1 MTEMAAKWFRGG
13 RFALLVAALTATLA
27 VRAWAE
33 NPAVPSDKATAAAT
47 SPKDRD
53 AVKSEA
59 AEHAEAEIGMP
70 ETAPNIVE
78 FRTDL
83 AIWSFL
89 VFLVLLGILTKFAW
103 KPIVAGL
110 AKREQGIEDHIA
122 AAKRAND
129 DAKKVL
135 ADYDKRLAGA
145 ADQVRLMLDQA
156 RRDAEQTKLEIVA
169 EAKSAAQLEQQR
181 VVREVRIATD
191 SALKE
196 LSEKSTQLAIE
207 LAGKIVKRQ
216 LTPEDHAR
224 LAQEALAQ
232 FAARSASVN

>member
-1 MTEMAAKWFRGG
+1 
-13 RFALLVAALTATLA
+13 
-27 VRAWAE
+27 
-33 NPAVPSDKATAAAT
+33 
-47 SPKDRD
+47 
-53 AVKSEA
+53 
-59 AEHAEAEIGMP
+59 
-70 ETAPNIVE
+70 
-78 FRTDL
+78 
-83 AIWSFL
+83 
-89 VFLVLLGILTKFAW
+89 LG
-103 KPIVAGL
+103 
-110 AKREQGIEDHIA
+110 
-122 AAKRAND
+122 
-129 DAKKVL
+129 
-135 ADYDKRLAGA
+135 DYDQKLASA
-145 ADQVRLMLDQA
+145 ADQVRAMLDQA

-232 FAARSASVN
+232 FAARSASMN

>member
-1 MTEMAAKWFRGG
+1 MIAAKRARQGMLV
-13 RFALLVAALTATLA
+13 LLAAALAIAPAAYT
-27 VRAWAE
+27 RAAD
-33 NPAVPSDKATAAAT
+33 P
-47 SPKDRD
+47 
-53 AVKSEA
+53 
-59 AEHAEAEIGMP
+59 
-70 ETAPNIVE
+70 TAPAEKAGAESAKTNESGHEKGADVE
-78 FRTDL
+78 EQLLPKGPQEVVDWHTDL
-83 AIWSFL
+83 AVWSFV
-89 VFLVLLGILTKFAW
+89 VFLLLLLILTKFAW

-122 AAKRAND
+122 AAKRANE
-129 DAKKVL
+129 DAKKLL
-135 ADYDKRLAGA
+135 ADYDQKLAGA
-145 ADQVRLMLDQA
+145 ADQVRVMLDQA
-156 RRDAEQTKLEIVA
+156 RRDAEQTKLDIIA
-169 EAKSAAQLEQQR
+169 EAKAAAQLEQQR

-224 LAQEALAQ
+224 LAQEALAL

>member
-1 MTEMAAKWFRGG
+1 MLPHGPQEVVDW
-13 RFALLVAALTATLA
+13 
-27 VRAWAE
+27 
-33 NPAVPSDKATAAAT
+33 
-47 SPKDRD
+47 
-53 AVKSEA
+53 
-59 AEHAEAEIGMP
+59 H
-70 ETAPNIVE
+70 
-78 FRTDL
+78 TDL
-83 AIWSFL
+83 AIWSFV
-89 VFLVLLGILTKFAW
+89 VFLLLLLILSKFAW

-110 AKREQGIEDHIA
+110 EKREQGIEDNIA
-122 AAKRAND
+122 AAKRANE
-129 DAKKVL
+129 DAKKLL

-156 RRDAEQTKLEIVA
+156 RRDAEQTKLDIVA

-191 SALKE
+191 AALKE